1 MNFSINQN
9 APFIRTPPFFS
20 ADIDL
25 VQMDSLYIRP
35 SRNRLLRTLYI
46 VLGGKITKCRST
58 KI

>member
-25 VQMDSLYIRP
+25 VQMDSLYILFARHAIDYYAHYT
-35 SRNRLLRTLYI
+35 SSW
-46 VLGGKITKCRST
+46 VEK
-58 KI
+58 